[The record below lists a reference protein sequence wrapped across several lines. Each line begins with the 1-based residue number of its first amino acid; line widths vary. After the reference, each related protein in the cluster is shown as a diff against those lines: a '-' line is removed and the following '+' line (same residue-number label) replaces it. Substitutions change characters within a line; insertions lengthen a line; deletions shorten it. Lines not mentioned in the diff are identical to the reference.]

1 MLIFASKLKRVAIHI
16 QFGELGSKS
25 KSQNQNIDRK
35 ATSFQLKT
43 KETKIASHP
52 ISSPTTHKKKNPTK
66 IKHKHEPHLKPIK
79 THKAKKPPNTQNS
92 TLTPFTLKRTIQ
104 STKKT
109 KPNKRMSLETPNS
122 YQNNIEIKYSSYS
135 SYRLDL

>member
-66 IKHKHEPHLKPIK
+66 IKHPQSQKASKH
-79 THKAKKPPNTQNS
+79 QNS
-92 TLTPFTLKRTIQ
+92 TLTPFTMKCTIQ
-104 STKKT
+104 STKTT